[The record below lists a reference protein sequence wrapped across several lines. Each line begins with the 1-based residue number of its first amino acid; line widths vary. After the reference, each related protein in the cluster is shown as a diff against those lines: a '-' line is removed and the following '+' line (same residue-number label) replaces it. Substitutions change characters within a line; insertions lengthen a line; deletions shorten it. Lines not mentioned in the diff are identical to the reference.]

1 MKTYNLYI
9 NSINRDFTE
18 ESHDFNLYLNN
29 QIIVE
34 KNQYLN
40 VDVCSFYMVNSM
52 YNISNTLKN
61 NTFDIEVRNLSTNAL
76 ISTIFI
82 TIPDGNYSVLT
93 LRDYLN
99 TVMTNVISI
108 SYNYAQNSY
117 TYKKTD
123 NNFKYILKNIKCKKQ
138 LGLYNNNVE
147 VTSSGIT
154 GKSINMVEFQQIMV
168 KTDLK
173 HEALNQDNITDGYND
188 LNVSEI
194 LFWCNKQ
201 DVEPFRAISYQNEDG
216 GDSFSYNIT
225 DTNIQK
231 INLKLFNE
239 KNQMITD
246 APEYFIHLKFTVG
259 ERYENTFYEI
269 GGKVLKLLN
278 DIHYV
283 LLNILFRK
291 ILSL

>member
-9 NSINRDFTE
+9 NSINRDFSE
-18 ESHDFNLYLNN
+18 ESHDFNLYLKN

-34 KNQYLN
+34 QNQYLS
-40 VDVCSFYMVNSM
+40 VDVCSFYMINSM
-52 YNISNTLKN
+52 YNISSVIGN
-61 NTFDIEVRNLSTNAL
+61 NTIDIEKRTLANVF
-76 ISTIFI
+76 ISTSSYI
-82 TIPDGNYSVLT
+82 IPDGNYSVLT
-93 LRDYLN
+93 LKDYLN
-99 TVMTNVISI
+99 TAMVNVMTI

-117 TYKKTD
+117 TYKKID

-138 LGLYNNNVE
+138 LGLYEDIE
-147 VTSSGIT
+147 VTSLGNK
-154 GKSINMVEFQQIMV
+154 GKSINMVEYQQIMV

-173 HEALNQDNITDGYND
+173 YESLNQDNITDSYND

-216 GDSFSYNIT
+216 GDSFSYNIL

-231 INLKLFNE
+231 INFRVFNE
-239 KNQMITD
+239 NNQIITD
-246 APEYFIHLKFTVG
+246 CPEWFIHLKFTVG
-259 ERYENTFYEI
+259 ERYESSFYEI
-269 GGKVLKLLN
+269 GRQVIKLLN

-283 LLNILFRK
+283 LLNILFRN
-291 ILSL
+291 IMSS